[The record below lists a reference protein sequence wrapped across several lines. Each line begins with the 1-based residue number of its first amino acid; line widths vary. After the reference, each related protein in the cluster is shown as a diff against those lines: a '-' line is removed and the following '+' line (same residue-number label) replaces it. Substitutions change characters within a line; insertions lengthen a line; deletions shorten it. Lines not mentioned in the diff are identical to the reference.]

1 MYNNSKFL
9 TVNVYVEYLISRK
22 LDWKTLFL
30 TDMLRNYMMNSI
42 TTRWCTNEN
51 YIVCYSN
58 RELY

>member
-58 RELY
+58 REL

>member
-42 TTRWCTNEN
+42 TTRWYTNEN